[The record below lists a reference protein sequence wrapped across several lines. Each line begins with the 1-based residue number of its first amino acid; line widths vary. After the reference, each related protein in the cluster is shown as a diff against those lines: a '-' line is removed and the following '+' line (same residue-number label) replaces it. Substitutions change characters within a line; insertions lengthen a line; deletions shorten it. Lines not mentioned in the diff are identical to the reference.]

1 MKRYI
6 QRITIIRNDKDH
18 SPESQLEDI
27 EVDDDESN
35 TNGNPSESD
44 PEQGIE
50 DETDGAKVVENET
63 ESVAESPETANSQN
77 EESFENEEDLK
88 EIKESESVSIDID
101 DEADDSKG
109 TESKDQGLDDE
120 EERKEQRDESQED
133 IAQHTESPKIEAITD
148 TVTETNENTNNMK
161 NVKNPKNQKIGPYES
176 VEEYLLK
183 DGDGQ
188 KRRASLRSA
197 KQQKIRI
204 APMGDQQWN
213 IVFAESHISTSDKVQ
228 IRKLIEMNFD
238 RSYVRDAMSGMD
250 QNPLKYI
257 LFKNEKDQIVSFL
270 SYIERNGLW
279 FLVRDIVTMKGYD
292 HRLGSMLLL
301 ALQWQ
306 FERKGLD
313 FIHRLH
319 AEVEVDDTKF
329 WDQEELRMVNVE
341 KYNKR
346 LSVIGNQVKRN
357 QDLCEYI
364 WIGTVDEAEKKL
376 LEYLN
381 MFHFKVPCSK

>member
-1 MKRYI
+1 M
-6 QRITIIRNDKDH
+6 
-18 SPESQLEDI
+18 
-27 EVDDDESN
+27 
-35 TNGNPSESD
+35 
-44 PEQGIE
+44 
-50 DETDGAKVVENET
+50 DGEKVVENET
-63 ESVAESPETANSQN
+63 ESVAESLETAKSQN
-77 EESFENEEDLK
+77 EESLENEEDLK

-101 DEADDSKG
+101 DEADDTKG
-109 TESKDQGLDDE
+109 TESKEKEPDHE
-120 EERKEQRDESQED
+120 EGQKQERNENEED
-133 IAQHTESPKIEAITD
+133 IVQDAKSPKIKAITD
-148 TVTETNENTNNMK
+148 IVTDHVNISEDHENIDNLK
-161 NVKNPKNQKIGPYES
+161 NVENPKNQKIGSYES

-183 DGDGQ
+183 DGDGE

-204 APMGDQQWN
+204 APMSDQQWN

-306 FERKGLD
+306 FERKGLE

-329 WDQEELRMVNVE
+329 WDQEELKMVNVE

-364 WIGTVDEAEKKL
+364 WIGTVEEAEKKL

-381 MFHFKVPCSK
+381 VFHFKVPCSK